1 MCAHFAGA
9 TYGASKRALT
19 LEVVLQVQH
28 GGLVGG
34 ERTRLAMSGWAVMA
48 PLELFWPSTA
58 SMPVRE
64 RDRAAERSA
73 NTTKP
78 NRLMGCFGQS
88 HSGGGAAW
96 WRENL
101 KGNQRGMSLFLY
113 FEGRGSESLYIF
125 RRSVTESPYSLFFSE
140 HHFLF

>member
-1 MCAHFAGA
+1 MCANFAGA

-34 ERTRLAMSGWAVMA
+34 ERTRLTVSGWAVMA

-64 RDRAAERSA
+64 REIEGQRGAQTQQS
-73 NTTKP
+73 
-78 NRLMGCFGQS
+78 RLGRWADWGR
-88 HSGGGAAW
+88 HTVGEGLPGGG
-96 WRENL
+96 
-101 KGNQRGMSLFLY
+101 K
-113 FEGRGSESLYIF
+113 I
-125 RRSVTESPYSLFFSE
+125 
-140 HHFLF
+140 

>member
-48 PLELFWPSTA
+48 PLKKFWPSTA

-64 RDRAAERSA
+64 RDRLL
-73 NTTKP
+73 K
-78 NRLMGCFGQS
+78 RLIENFGI
-88 HSGGGAAW
+88 GGPVV
-96 WRENL
+96 L
-101 KGNQRGMSLFLY
+101 SML
-113 FEGRGSESLYIF
+113 II
-125 RRSVTESPYSLFFSE
+125 YSWNPIK
-140 HHFLF
+140 

>member
-58 SMPVRE
+58 SMPVRVLRE
-64 RDRAAERSA
+64 RDRAAEREERKHNKADSA
-73 NTTKP
+73 DGLT
-78 NRLMGCFGQS
+78 
-88 HSGGGAAW
+88 GADILW
-96 WRENL
+96 
-101 KGNQRGMSLFLY
+101 
-113 FEGRGSESLYIF
+113 GRGCLVAGKFKIT
-125 RRSVTESPYSLFFSE
+125 SV
-140 HHFLF
+140 HD